1 MLAHLRNK
9 RGAVVMSL
17 VFNQSA
23 LAKGWKRY
31 YIMHKNRRVASIRE
45 DGTCTLYYKSFLPFN
60 LWLEQGTDFE
70 TRINNLNNFYYWCAS
85 RVLTLDRQYAKEI
98 MNTIGAKQAQTDRD
112 RALIAISYR
121 ALSLT
126 DVYWIATENEA
137 VNFEDISLFRHSLS
151 TAFADISLCG
161 KQITAQNAE
170 LLANR
175 DAAGDIATNGVA
187 PKAWIRKEGAFY
199 LLKDGD
205 ERDVEAELLAS
216 KIADC
221 FRVEHVTYSA
231 DYFENRKVSKSR
243 LMTSEERS
251 IVSMEFMDVY
261 CANRNKDTQEFVL
274 EKDAY
279 SFYMMNIIDYLTGN
293 ADRHWGNWGFFVDN
307 ATNKPLKLH
316 PLMDF
321 NKAFTLYETLEGGKC
336 QTVARNISQKQAA
349 VEAVAKVGLNQTAE
363 IQKKWFTD
371 ARQYAM
377 FCARLNALKEV
388 E

>member
-1 MLAHLRNK
+1 
-9 RGAVVMSL
+9 MSL

-23 LAKGWKRY
+23 LARGWKRY

-45 DGTCTLYYKSFLPFN
+45 DGTCTLYFKSFLPFN

-187 PKAWIRKEGAFY
+187 PKAWIRKEGDFY

-261 CANRNKDTQEFVL
+261 CANRNIDTQEYVL

-321 NKAFTLYETLEGGKC
+321 NKAFMEYDTIDGAMC
-336 QTVARNISQKQAA
+336 QTVSGHLTQREAA
-349 VEAVAKVGLNQTAE
+349 IEAVKKVGLNQIKYIDPDIFKDE
-363 IQKKWFTD
+363 KM
-371 ARQYAM
+371 REM
-377 FCARLNALKEV
+377 FFDRLRILKEAAGCI
-388 E
+388 